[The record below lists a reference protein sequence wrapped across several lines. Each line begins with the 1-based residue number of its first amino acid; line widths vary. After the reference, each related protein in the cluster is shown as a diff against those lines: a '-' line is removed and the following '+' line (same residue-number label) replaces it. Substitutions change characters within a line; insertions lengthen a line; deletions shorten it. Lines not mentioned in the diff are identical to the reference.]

1 MLTDVQAL
9 YYMVKETQS
18 RRIFIMAKRTTA
30 AAHERIDDMQVEV
43 AEIKT
48 EIRIQFKDLYN
59 KIKRLEAIMIA
70 LTSASLLLLLNITF
84 LGG

>member
-1 MLTDVQAL
+1 
-9 YYMVKETQS
+9 
-18 RRIFIMAKRTTA
+18 MAKRTTS
-30 AAHERIDDMQVEV
+30 AAHERMDDMQVEV

-70 LTSASLLLLLNITF
+70 LTGASLLLLLNITF
-84 LGG
+84 LILLIRLQLWKKNQSHRGL

>member
-1 MLTDVQAL
+1 ML
-9 YYMVKETQS
+9 KETQR
-18 RRIFIMAKRTTA
+18 RRIFIMAKRTTS
-30 AAHERIDDMQVEV
+30 AAHERMDDMQVEV

-70 LTSASLLLLLNITF
+70 LTGASLLLLLNITF